1 MVLSARDFMMISG
14 PMPLKSPIEI
24 PTRTLWF
31 FGLILIIFEHYN
43 FTNLAKNNMFTGIIE
58 AVGVIEKIEENG
70 SNVDFTLT
78 CPFTNEL
85 KIDQSLA
92 HNGCCL
98 TVVKIEGDRYV
109 VTAINETLEKTN
121 LGKWQ
126 EGTVVNLERCMKM
139 DGRLDG
145 HIVQGHVDKTGEV
158 VNIENKDGSYFI
170 TMKYEDNGNFV
181 TVPQGS
187 ITVNGISLTVAKS
200 EDTQFSVAIIPY
212 TWEFTNMK
220 YLKIGDKVNLEF
232 DIIGKYIA
240 RLIKK

>member
-1 MVLSARDFMMISG
+1 
-14 PMPLKSPIEI
+14 
-24 PTRTLWF
+24 
-31 FGLILIIFEHYN
+31 
-43 FTNLAKNNMFTGIIE
+43 MFTGIIE
-58 AVGVIEKIEENG
+58 AVGVIEEIQGNG
-70 SNVDFTLT
+70 SNIDFTLS
-78 CPFTNEL
+78 CPFTDEL

-98 TVVKIEGDRYV
+98 TVVKTEGHQYI
-109 VTAINETLEKTN
+109 VTAIQETLEKTN

-126 EGTVVNLERCMKM
+126 VGTVVNLERCMKM

-158 VNIENKDGSYFI
+158 LSIENKDGSYYI
-170 TMKYEDNGNFV
+170 TIYYDNADGSSV

-187 ITVNGISLTVAKS
+187 ITVNGISLTVAHS
-200 EDTQFSVAIIPY
+200 AGSQFSVAIIPY

-220 YLKIGDKVNLEF
+220 HLKTGDKVNLEF

-240 RLIKK
+240 KLINKQNVNKYV